1 MRSFCI
7 AFHKICFRKD
17 FLASLQ
23 LEEQALAPLTLEK
36 LEIQQVTLHIG
47 HKWRAVLV
55 IDNVVVDGTVS
66 DPKSDVYG
74 LKQAIEQKIKEA
86 AHWTKRLEQAKQNKS
101 SASTTTT
108 TTTTSSNSSN
118 SSSRSGSS
126 GCSSFKDRILHSLVE
141 QIDVRLL
148 HVEVNLDA
156 QPSTLFVSSNKTF
169 SPTQTQTQSGYKQQ
183 HT

>member
-1 MRSFCI
+1 
-7 AFHKICFRKD
+7 
-17 FLASLQ
+17 
-23 LEEQALAPLTLEK
+23 LEK

-74 LKQAIEQKIKEA
+74 LKQAIEQKLKEA

-101 SASTTTT
+101 SAS
-108 TTTTSSNSSN
+108 TTTSSNSSN

-156 QPSTLFVSSNKTF
+156 QSSTLFVSSNKTF